1 MKKEYWEEL
10 FKELDSM
17 SSEEFKKLLE
27 ELDKSPDIP
36 FCVDDYMVKDNPNED
51 SPNEDNHKKDHL
63 GKTCSDEGDVT
74 KNE

>member
-27 ELDKSPDIP
+27 ELDKSPAIP
-36 FCVDDYMVKDNPNED
+36 FCIDDYNEEY
-51 SPNEDNHKKDHL
+51 SPNKDRYKKDHP
-63 GKTCSDEGDVT
+63 GKICSDEGDVT